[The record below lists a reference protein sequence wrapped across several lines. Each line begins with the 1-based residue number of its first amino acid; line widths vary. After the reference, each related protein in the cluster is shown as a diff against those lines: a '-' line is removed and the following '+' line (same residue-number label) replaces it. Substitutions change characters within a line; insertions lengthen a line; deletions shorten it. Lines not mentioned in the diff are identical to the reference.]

1 MVPMITDVYEEK
13 KDFFV
18 IRFCFQK
25 RGAIAYVSH
34 LDLLRT
40 FNKALLRAAL
50 PLYYT
55 EGFSPKPKLV
65 FATPL
70 SVGQESLCEYL
81 DVRLIA
87 PVDFSEAARALR
99 ENLPPELCLCGVGAP
114 SAKFSSIAYSDYEIT
129 IKTAGADEA
138 LAKRIEEVLLQ
149 KPLIVFKRS
158 KAGDRDTDISGGIR
172 TLSVSY
178 EAGSIRIFATLA
190 ADSAGFLNPD
200 YLIGALRRDC
210 GILSTDPLWESVRIL
225 RVGLRDAE
233 GQPLTVGRELSL

>member
-1 MVPMITDVYEEK
+1 MVPLICESFEEK
-13 KDFFV
+13 KEFFV

-25 RGAIAYVSH
+25 RGALAYVSH

-40 FNKALLRAAL
+40 FNKALLRASL

-55 EGFSPKPKLV
+55 EGFSPKPKLI

-81 DVRLIA
+81 DVRLTE
-87 PVDFSEAARALR
+87 PVDYSAAAAALQ
-99 ENLPPELCLCGVGAP
+99 ENLPRELRLCGVGAP
-114 SAKFSSIAYSDYEIT
+114 AEKFSSIAYSDYEIT
-129 IKTAGADEA
+129 LKTVGADEA
-138 LAKRIEEVLLQ
+138 LAEKIEKYLLQ

-172 TLSVSY
+172 ALSASY
-178 EAGSIRIFATLA
+178 EEGLIRIRATLA

-200 YLIGALRRDC
+200 YLLGALRRDLS
-210 GILSTDPLWESVRIL
+210 ILSTDPLTESVRIL
-225 RVGLRDAE
+225 RVGLRDKE
-233 GQPLTVGRELSL
+233 GEPLVVGREHTP

>member
-1 MVPMITDVYEEK
+1 MVPLICESFEEK
-13 KDFFV
+13 KEFFV
-18 IRFCFQK
+18 IRFCFEK

-40 FNKALLRAAL
+40 FNKALLRADL

-55 EGFSPKPKLV
+55 EGFSPKPKLI

-81 DVRLIA
+81 DVRLTGE
-87 PVDFSEAARALR
+87 VDFSAAARALQ
-99 ENLPPELCLCGVGAP
+99 ENLPAELRLCGVGAP
-114 SAKFSSIAYSDYEIT
+114 AAKFSSIAYSDYEIT
-129 IKTAGADEA
+129 IKTAGADEV
-138 LAKRIEEVLLQ
+138 LAKRIEACLLQ

-172 TLSVSY
+172 ALSVSY
-178 EAGSIRIFATLA
+178 EDGSIRIAATLA

-200 YLIGALRRDC
+200 YLLGALRRELS
-210 GILSTDPLWESVRIL
+210 ILSTDPLTESVRIL
-225 RVGLRDAE
+225 RVGLRDRE
-233 GQPLTVGRELSL
+233 GNPLVVGGGPSL